1 MVLYDGTTAPLGI
14 LGRVLCMQAAPLGL
28 DPGPVGSE
36 VSVRLIPW
44 EAQPGAQVQGAELET
59 S

>member
-14 LGRVLCMQAAPLGL
+14 LGRVFCRQAALLGL

-36 VSVRLIPW
+36 VSVRLSPW
-44 EAQPGAQVQGAELET
+44 EEQPGAQDPG

>member
-1 MVLYDGTTAPLGI
+1 
-14 LGRVLCMQAAPLGL
+14 MQAAPLGL

-36 VSVRLIPW
+36 VSVRLSPW